1 MQIPSHTDIQITP
14 ILLFFC
20 CLSPGSISCS
30 GDLMT
35 LTTMALFILTAAGQV
50 KIYAPSGYGVSFF
63 SLATGNVWYWRQHNG
78 QKE

>member
-1 MQIPSHTDIQITP
+1 
-14 ILLFFC
+14 
-20 CLSPGSISCS
+20 
-30 GDLMT
+30 MT

-63 SLATGNVWYWRQHNG
+63 FLATGNVWYWRQHNG